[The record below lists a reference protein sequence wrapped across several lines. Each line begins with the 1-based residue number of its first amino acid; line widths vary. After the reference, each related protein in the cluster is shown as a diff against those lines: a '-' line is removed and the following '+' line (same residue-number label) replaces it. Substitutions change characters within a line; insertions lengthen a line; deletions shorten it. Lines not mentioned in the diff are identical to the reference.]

1 MSEQDS
7 IEETGNIKLDKDT
20 HPLIKLGI
28 LSVGTKVGAEII
40 LKLAKHPLLLLAM
53 GVGAGIYMN
62 KNRKEIIEAAQ
73 QLKDQGL
80 DIVKKID

>member
-7 IEETGNIKLDKDT
+7 IEESGSIKSERDI

-80 DIVKKID
+80 EIVKKID